1 MRPITELERKLQRR
15 EERIDLGPGPVDD
28 IWSEADVCWG
38 SLFRAGVSSGYFVRI
53 GVS

>member
-1 MRPITELERKLQRR
+1 MRPITELERKLQRH

-28 IWSEADVCWG
+28 IWSKANVCLG
-38 SLFRAGVSSGYFVRI
+38 SLVSAGVDSGYLVRI